1 MWCVLSVGH
10 VYVLYKEKSGNTCTA
25 IFFLSQMKR
34 IKAKTACQP
43 LDASYFVTEFTSNLA
58 QSRGKVDAQPF
69 SANQT
74 PTGRGVKRLDEGTP
88 MLFLFSGNDAVLSG
102 VPGCFWSK
110 TGERGCWPIRNGQ
123 QHSLSLLFS
132 GTPVFGQK
140 STGSIRFWPL
150 PFPRIGHVLIGR
162 T

>member
-1 MWCVLSVGH
+1 MVRLECRPCVRFVQRKKWEHL
-10 VYVLYKEKSGNTCTA
+10 KC
-25 IFFLSQMKR
+25 FFFGSQMKR

-58 QSRGKVDAQPF
+58 KSRGNVDAQPF

-74 PTGRGVKRLDEGTP
+74 PTRRGVKRLVEGTP
-88 MLFLFSGNDAVLSG
+88 MFFLFSGNVAVLPG
-102 VPGCFWSK
+102 APGCFWPK
-110 TGERGCWPIRNGQ
+110 TGESGCWPIRYGQ

-140 STGSIRFWPL
+140 RTGSIRFWPL
-150 PFPRIGHVLIGR
+150 PFPRIGHLLIAC
-162 T
+162 